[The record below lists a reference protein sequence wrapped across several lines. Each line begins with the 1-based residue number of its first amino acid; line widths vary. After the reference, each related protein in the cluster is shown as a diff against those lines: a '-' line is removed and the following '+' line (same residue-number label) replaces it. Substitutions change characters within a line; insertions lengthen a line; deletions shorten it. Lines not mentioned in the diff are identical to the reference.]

1 MKQYKQF
8 FSKQV
13 LSFEKGQKVSVSH
26 VTSIIGEEGLYEL
39 EGANPIFY
47 GKLEPPA
54 SLLKA
59 CVGVK
64 FSNSPRTNKIK
75 THAAPFG
82 AKPANRLK
90 DNFCTQASMA
100 ETAPKSDLIFRKF
113 GIEIAKVYK
122 NLFPETYNQNLKEMN
137 KQGREILPE
146 YILKETPFT
155 SGIVNKDNALAYH
168 YDKGNFAGMQS
179 AMIVLCNNIQGG
191 HLVLPEYDVAF
202 RIKNHTLILFDGQ
215 KVLHGVSKIVKSN
228 PRGYRY
234 SIVYYSMK
242 ELWKCLT
249 FEEEITKYNKSL
261 ESKKYEK

>member
-1 MKQYKQF
+1 MGEYKQF
-8 FSKQV
+8 FSKKESSYV
-13 LSFEKGQKVSVSH
+13 NKGQALVSH
-26 VTSIIGEEGLYEL
+26 VSKIIDEEGFYGL

-47 GKLEPPA
+47 GKLEAPDL
-54 SLLKA
+54 LLKA
-59 CVGVK
+59 CQGVK
-64 FSNSPRTNKIK
+64 FSTSPRTNKIK

-90 DNFCTQASMA
+90 DNFCSQASMA
-100 ETAPKSDLIFRKF
+100 ETAPKANSVFKEF
-113 GIEIAKVYK
+113 GIEIAKVYRDV
-122 NLFPETYNQNLKEMN
+122 FPEIYAQNLIEIN
-137 KQGREILPE
+137 KKDKEILPE
-146 YILKETPFT
+146 YILEETPFT
-155 SGIVNKDNALAYH
+155 SGIVNKENALAYH

-191 HLVLPEYDVAF
+191 HLVLPEYDIAF
-202 RIKNHTLILFDGQ
+202 RIQNNTLVLFDGQ

-249 FEEEITKYNKSL
+249 KEEEIIKFNKFL
-261 ESKKYEK
+261 ESK